1 MDAGVRRRIGGV
13 VLSLTFDVDERF
25 AQAAE
30 DWAERQL
37 MDEEDALEIKAEQSL
52 LEIEHLV
59 SESHEV
65 EFEVDGRTITHHP
78 TADLSAFL
86 ESRAEETG
94 LAESELL
101 KLYVDLFARAFLDDD
116 TERPPNAAPPDD

>member
-1 MDAGVRRRIGGV
+1 M
-13 VLSLTFDVDERF
+13 SLTFDVDERF
-25 AQAAE
+25 AKAAE
-30 DWAERQL
+30 DWAERQM
-37 MDEEDALEIKAEQSL
+37 MDEAEALEIKAEQSL

-65 EFEVDGRTITHHP
+65 EFEVDGHTITHYP
-78 TADLSAFL
+78 TADLSRFL

-94 LAESELL
+94 LSESALL
-101 KLYVDLFARAFLDDD
+101 KLYVDLFARAFLEDD